1 MKITSLSP
9 KLLDKLRIGPWLI
22 LAIITTIGV
31 GFLYP
36 HQLGVLLWSLTKL
49 CWGAYLGYWID
60 RSIFPYA
67 RPDRFSPDNDP
78 SGRSLW
84 ELLMLR
90 RAIIIAAA
98 VLALG
103 LGV

>member
-1 MKITSLSP
+1 MNTQS
-9 KLLDKLRIGPWLI
+9 LLDKLRIGPWLI

-31 GFLYP
+31 GLLYP

-67 RPDRFSPDNDP
+67 RPGSFTFDGPGGMSAIA
-78 SGRSLW
+78 
-84 ELLMLR
+84 LLMLR